1 MFDKNTTSNTYNE
14 IPKISIVIPA
24 YNEEGFISSCLD
36 ALTKQTTS
44 GKFEVIVVNNN
55 STDNTLKIVNEYIK
69 KLNLVIINEK
79 RKGRSPTRLAGF
91 INALG
96 QIILSTDADAR
107 VPIDWVEKIM
117 VAFDKDASVSAIT
130 GTCKIIDCFWFKNSV
145 FNFFQPLLMKI
156 YRLFFGH
163 FWLSG
168 FNFAIRKDAYT
179 KSGGFDPNLNGLEDI
194 DLSFKVSRAGKI
206 KFLPDLCVTMSGRR
220 FQKGLLKGVTPYLR
234 SFISYYWL
242 KRKDIYFDDPR

>member
-91 INALG
+91 KQASG
-96 QIILSTDADAR
+96 QIILSTDADTH
-107 VPIDWVEKIM
+107 VPIEWVEKIM
-117 VAFDKDASVSAIT
+117 ATFDNDTSVSAIT
-130 GTCKIIDCFWFKNSV
+130 GTCKIIDCFWLKNSI
-145 FNFFQPLLMKI
+145 FNFFQPLSMRI

-163 FWLSG
+163 YWLSG
-168 FNFAIRKDAYT
+168 FNFAIRRDAYT

-194 DLSFKVSRAGKI
+194 DLSFKVSKVGKI
-206 KFLPDLCVTMSGRR
+206 RFLPDLCATMSGRR
-220 FQKGLLKGVTPYLR
+220 IQKGLIKGITPYLC